1 MSKEKETAKSVVPT
15 PSVVPVPEN
24 PEIAELK
31 AKLAKAEAD
40 LLAVKNAPKQKI
52 SGVKYTKPA
61 AEGEKSSDGKGNLIK
76 YVENEETAKILEEA
90 GWTKA

>member
-1 MSKEKETAKSVVPT
+1 MTKETAKPAAPIEPAV
-15 PSVVPVPEN
+15 EN

-40 LLAVKNAPKQKI
+40 LLAAKTAPKQKI
-52 SGVKYTKPA
+52 SGVKYTKSA

-76 YVENEETAKILEEA
+76 YVENEATAKILEAA